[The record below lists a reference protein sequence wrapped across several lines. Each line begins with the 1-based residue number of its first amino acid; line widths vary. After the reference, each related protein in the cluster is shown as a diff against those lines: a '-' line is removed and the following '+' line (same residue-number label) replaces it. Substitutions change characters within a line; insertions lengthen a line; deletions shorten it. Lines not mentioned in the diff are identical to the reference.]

1 MGVRVTRIA
10 ALVLLVVLLVATGF
24 WLVRDRN
31 GASGLTGDVSGNGTA
46 ITTDGSGGAANAG
59 DSADTASAQDA
70 PAGDDAAARGASENG
85 AVDAKGVSSVVAAPE
100 STGDVTADHAATSES
115 AATPEGASSEDAAA
129 STQSGESTEPADA
142 RGDDVGSTGAG
153 SGAGDEQ
160 SEGDDDLAEDAVGP
174 PLPDGYS
181 AVPFQSAEPQQ
192 VFDAAGQVL
201 QQGLDYVAVLRT
213 NRGDIVI
220 DLYEDRT
227 PVTVN
232 NFVFLAL
239 QRYYE
244 GVPFHRVLEDFM
256 AQTGDPT
263 GSGRGGPGYAF
274 EDEIVPSL
282 SFDRA
287 GLVAMANAGP
297 GTNGSQFFIT
307 FAPTPWLDGNHTIF
321 GHVTAGEDVLDAI
334 TRVDPQTPSAVAAFD
349 DTVAALAEQGVMLPG
364 DPSRTVADALEEML
378 GTVPLAGQSF
388 TVAGYRGA
396 VGQLGGEPAFG
407 FFPHPDVLES
417 VVIATAPRP

>member
-1 MGVRVTRIA
+1 MTRIV

-24 WLVRDRN
+24 WLVRDRDGASGTAPSGADAGSAVTSDAGEADPSVDVENRAGAQADEAGTEEDEAGATTN
-31 GASGLTGDVSGNGTA
+31 GASPADAPAAANEAAGIEPAPPAASESAGGSAATEPDTAGDGPEAAPG
-46 ITTDGSGGAANAG
+46 DGSVEGEGAAP
-59 DSADTASAQDA
+59 DTDTAAPVADA
-70 PAGDDAAARGASENG
+70 STPGGDAGAAEDLAGDDAY
-85 AVDAKGVSSVVAAPE
+85 
-100 STGDVTADHAATSES
+100 T
-115 AATPEGASSEDAAA
+115 
-129 STQSGESTEPADA
+129 
-142 RGDDVGSTGAG
+142 
-153 SGAGDEQ
+153 
-160 SEGDDDLAEDAVGP
+160 
-174 PLPDGYS
+174 LPDGYT
-181 AVPFQSAEPQQ
+181 AVAFQSTEPQQ
-192 VFDAAGQVL
+192 VFDQAKQVV
-201 QQGLDYVAVLRT
+201 QPGLDYVALLRT
-213 NRGDIVI
+213 NRGDMVV

-287 GLVAMANAGP
+287 GLVAMANSGP
-297 GTNGSQFFIT
+297 ATNGSQFFIT

-321 GHVTAGEDVLDAI
+321 GHVMEGEEVLDAI

-364 DPSRTVADALEEML
+364 DPSRTVAAALEEML

>member
-1 MGVRVTRIA
+1 VGVRVTRIV
-10 ALVLLVVLLVATGF
+10 ALVLLVVVLVATGF
-24 WLVRDRN
+24 WLVRDREGASGTSSSGGDTSSAVTSDVADPEAAPAVSDEAGAQADEAGATTN
-31 GASGLTGDVSGNGTA
+31 GASPADENAATNDA
-46 ITTDGSGGAANAG
+46 TDGEPDPAAGSSSAGGSAAT
-59 DSADTASAQDA
+59 DADTPGAGPEATPATGPADGDA
-70 PAGDDAAARGASENG
+70 PAPATDASTPADDADEDRAADGAF
-85 AVDAKGVSSVVAAPE
+85 A
-100 STGDVTADHAATSES
+100 
-115 AATPEGASSEDAAA
+115 
-129 STQSGESTEPADA
+129 
-142 RGDDVGSTGAG
+142 
-153 SGAGDEQ
+153 
-160 SEGDDDLAEDAVGP
+160 
-174 PLPDGYS
+174 LPDGYT
-181 AVPFQSAEPQQ
+181 AVAFQSAEPQQ
-192 VFDAAGQVL
+192 VFDQAKQVL
-201 QQGLDYVAVLRT
+201 QPGLDYIALLRT
-213 NRGDIVI
+213 NRGDMII

-274 EDEIVPSL
+274 DDEIVPSL

-287 GLVAMANAGP
+287 GLVAMANSGP
-297 GTNGSQFFIT
+297 ATNGSQFFIT

-321 GHVTAGEDVLDAI
+321 GRVTEGEEVLDAI

-364 DPSRTVADALEEML
+364 DPSRTVADAIEEML